1 MASDEGSRPST
12 SDSPDAER
20 PAVPTTCLAPEDIN
34 LIAGVVADILRNP
47 PTDPGV
53 PSTVEARSGI
63 FFFHSFIH
71 VGHHR

>member
-12 SDSPDAER
+12 SDSPDAKR
-20 PAVPTTCLAPEDIN
+20 RAVLTTHLAPEDIN
-34 LIAGVVADILRNP
+34 LIAGAVADILHNP
-47 PTDPGV
+47 PTDTGV
-53 PSTVEARSGI
+53 PLTAEARSGI